1 MLTCTHHFVYFLLQ
15 PDLLFLHKSHQTL
28 HFLVLFFQ
36 AQQLLPQMFFFH
48 VCFRMFLES
57 TNTNHNT
64 SE

>member
-15 PDLLFLHKSHQTL
+15 PDLLFLHKGHQTL

-36 AQQLLPQMFFFH
+36 TQQLLPQKFFFE
-48 VCFRMFLES
+48 VCFRLCLES
-57 TNTNHNT
+57 TKSNQNT